1 MREVNIGPASE
12 FADPGRKLI
21 GFERFEVAVFKLG
34 GEFHAYLN
42 HCPHMGGP
50 ACQGKMIAKVEEVI
64 AEDRTS
70 KGMTFS
76 KSKMHVVCPWH
87 GFEFDIRYR
96 HSSRQSEG
104 AAAADEGRGHRRR
117 RDRHRAGR
125 ARADAGDA
133 GRRYSVSNT
142 LTAGLELSPSHE
154 SSTESW
160 PVATPK

>member
-21 GFERFEVAVFKLG
+21 GFERFEVAVFKIG

-64 AEDRTS
+64 ADDRTS

-87 GFEFDIRYR
+87 GFEFDIRTGIHPGNPKAR
-96 HSSRQSEG
+96 L
-104 AAAADEGRGHRRR
+104 RRIKVAV
-117 RDRHRAGR
+117 AGGDVVISVPD
-125 ARADAGDA
+125 AR
-133 GRRYSVSNT
+133 
-142 LTAGLELSPSHE
+142 E
-154 SSTESW
+154 
-160 PVATPK
+160 ATPTMQEAELGASA